1 MPKPLNW
8 STNMSSSIG
17 LFQNQRTWDQIRDR
31 VMDLIEQ
38 DHSAGLAQNS
48 SLVRHLEA
56 QLAERFSRRY
66 CITTGSCSDALTLA
80 MLALDLPAKSRVAVS
95 NYTFTASAHAIA
107 RAGYQAIPIDVT
119 DNYCINPALIADC
132 EAAMAVDIFGNMSDW
147 RSLNDLNI
155 PVICDAAQSFESHN
169 GDSWSASNG
178 VISCVSFSPS
188 KTVSSWG
195 SGGALL
201 TDDADL
207 AELARR
213 LRLHGKSNNNDA
225 SVHPGMNSMIS
236 TFEAACVL
244 AGLELSESWQRRR
257 QHIAGYLMANS
268 VYNSAIDRSLAQ
280 HTLHKLVFQCDNRAA
295 LIDRFK
301 TSGID
306 CVVHYSRLINDE
318 PLYGT
323 PNAMP
328 VSDRL
333 KTVSF
338 TVPNQHTLTDQE
350 VEQIA
355 KALQ

>member
-8 STNMSSSIG
+8 STSMSNHVS
-17 LFQNQRTWDQIRDR
+17 LFQNQRTWSQIRSR
-31 VMDLIEQ
+31 VLDLIEQ
-38 DHSAGLAQNS
+38 DHGVGMSQNS
-48 SLVRHLEA
+48 SLVQHLEA

-66 CITTGSCSDALTLA
+66 CVTTGSCSDALTLA
-80 MLALDLPAKSRVAVS
+80 MLALNLPAGSRVAVS

-107 RAGYQAIPIDVT
+107 RAGYQAIPVDVT
-119 DNYCINPALIADC
+119 GNYCINPALIADC
-132 EAAMAVDIFGNMSDW
+132 EAVMAVDIFGNMSDW
-147 RSLNDLNI
+147 RSLNSLPI
-155 PVICDAAQSFESHN
+155 PVICDAAQSFESYN

-207 AELARR
+207 ADLARR

-225 SVHPGMNSMIS
+225 SIHPGMNSMIS

-257 QHIAGYLMANS
+257 QQIAEYLTANS
-268 VYNSAIDRSLAQ
+268 VYTSATDQSLSQ
-280 HTLHKLVFQCDNRAA
+280 HTLHKLVFQDDNRAA
-295 LIDRFK
+295 VIDRFK
-301 TSGID
+301 KSHID

-323 PNAMP
+323 ANAMP

-333 KTVSF
+333 KNVSF

>member
-1 MPKPLNW
+1 
-8 STNMSSSIG
+8 MSDKIT
-17 LFQNQRTWDQIRDR
+17 LFQNQRAWSQIRSR
-31 VMDLIEQ
+31 VLDLIEQ
-38 DHSAGLAQNS
+38 DHSMGLAQNS
-48 SLVRHLEA
+48 NLVRHLEA
-56 QLAERFSRRY
+56 TLAERFSRHY

-80 MLALDLPAKSRVAVS
+80 MLTLDLPAKSRVAVS

-107 RAGYQAIPIDVT
+107 RAGYLAIPVDVT
-119 DNYCINPALIADC
+119 NNYCINPALIADC
-132 EAAMAVDIFGNMSDW
+132 QAAMAVDIFGNMSDW
-147 RSLNDLNI
+147 RSLNGLNI

-188 KTVSSWG
+188 KTISSWG

-207 AELARR
+207 ADLARR
-213 LRLHGKSNNNDA
+213 LRLHGKSNNNDT

-257 QHIAGYLMANS
+257 QHIADYLTSNS
-268 VYNSAIDRSLAQ
+268 VYASAMDRSLSQ
-280 HTLHKLVFQCDNRAA
+280 HTLHKLVFQCDYRDD
-295 LIDRFK
+295 LIQKFK
-301 TSGID
+301 KARID

-328 VSDRL
+328 VSDAL
-333 KTVSF
+333 KNVSF
-338 TVPNQHTLTDQE
+338 TVPNQHTLTDSE

-355 KALQ
+355 KVLQ

>member
-1 MPKPLNW
+1 
-8 STNMSSSIG
+8 MSNSIS
-17 LFQNQRTWDQIRDR
+17 LFQNQRSWNQIQSR

-38 DHSAGLAQNS
+38 DHSVGLAQNS

-66 CITTGSCSDALTLA
+66 CVTTGSCSDALTVA
-80 MLALDLPAKSRVAVS
+80 MICLNLPAKSRVAVS

-107 RAGYQAIPIDVT
+107 RAGYQAVPVDVT
-119 DNYCINPALIADC
+119 SNYCINPALIADC
-132 EAAMAVDIFGNMSDW
+132 QAVMAVDIFGNMSDW
-147 RSLNDLNI
+147 RSLDGLNI

-169 GDSWSASNG
+169 GDTWSASNG

-207 AELARR
+207 AEVARK
-213 LRLHGKSNNNDA
+213 LRLHGKSSNNDA
-225 SVHPGMNSMIS
+225 SIHAGMNSMLS

-244 AGLELSESWQRRR
+244 AGLELSESRQQRR
-257 QHIAGYLMANS
+257 QHIAEYLMANS
-268 VYNSAIDRSLAQ
+268 VYSSATDRSLAQ
-280 HTLHKLVFQCDNRAA
+280 HTLHKLVFQSDDRAA
-295 LIDRFK
+295 VINRFK
-301 TSGID
+301 TTNID

-323 PNAMP
+323 ENAMP

-333 KTVSF
+333 KKVSF

-355 KALQ
+355 KVLQ

>member
-1 MPKPLNW
+1 
-8 STNMSSSIG
+8 MSDKIT
-17 LFQNQRTWDQIRDR
+17 LFQNQRAWAQIRSR
-31 VMDLIEQ
+31 VLDLIER
-38 DHSAGLAQNS
+38 DHNVGLAQNS
-48 SLVRHLEA
+48 NLVRHLEST
-56 QLAERFSRRY
+56 LAERFSRRY
-66 CITTGSCSDALTLA
+66 CITTGSCSDALTMA
-80 MLALDLPAKSRVAVS
+80 MLALNLPAGSRVAVS

-107 RAGYQAIPIDVT
+107 RAGYQAIPVDVT
-119 DNYCINPALIADC
+119 RNYCIDSALIADC
-132 EAAMAVDIFGNMSDW
+132 EAVMAVDIFGNMSDW
-147 RSLNDLNI
+147 GSLNSLSI

-188 KTVSSWG
+188 KTISSWG

-207 AELARR
+207 ADLARR
-213 LRLHGKSNNNDA
+213 LRLHGKSNNNDE

-244 AGLELSESWQRRR
+244 AGLELSESWQERR
-257 QHIAGYLMANS
+257 QHIAEYLMANS
-268 VYNSAIDRSLAQ
+268 VYASATDRSLSQ
-280 HTLHKLVFQCDNRAA
+280 HTLHKLVFQCEDRASVMEK
-295 LIDRFK
+295 FK
-301 TSGID
+301 KTRVD
-306 CVVHYSRLINDE
+306 CVIHYSRLINDE

-323 PNAMP
+323 DIAMP
-328 VSDRL
+328 ISDAL
-333 KTVSF
+333 KNISF

>member
-1 MPKPLNW
+1 
-8 STNMSSSIG
+8 MSNNIS
-17 LFQNQRTWDQIRDR
+17 LFQNQRNWHQIQTR
-31 VMDLIEQ
+31 VIDLVQQ

-48 SLVRHLEA
+48 NLVRQLEA

-66 CITTGSCSDALTLA
+66 CVTTGSCSDALTMA
-80 MLALDLPAKSRVAVS
+80 MLCLNLPTGSRVAVS

-107 RAGYQAIPIDVT
+107 RAGLQAIPVDVT
-119 DNYCINPALIADC
+119 DTYCVDPALISDC
-132 EAAMAVDIFGNMSDW
+132 AAAMAVDIFGNMSDW
-147 RSLNDLNI
+147 RSLNNLSI
-155 PVICDAAQSFESHN
+155 PVICDAAQSFESYN
-169 GDSWSASNG
+169 GDTWSASNG
-178 VISCVSFSPS
+178 LISCVSFSPS

-207 AELARR
+207 ANLARR
-213 LRLHGKSNNNDA
+213 LRLHGKSNNNDE

-244 AGLELSESWQRRR
+244 AGLELSESWQQRRR
-257 QHIAGYLMANS
+257 HIAEYLMANS
-268 VYNSAIDRSLAQ
+268 VYATAMDRSLAQ
-280 HTLHKLVFQCDNRAA
+280 HTWHKLVFQCDNRTAVMEK
-295 LIDRFK
+295 FK
-301 TSGID
+301 KARID
-306 CVVHYSRLINDE
+306 CVVHYTRLINDE
-318 PLYGT
+318 PLYT
-323 PNAMP
+323 TASAMP

-355 KALQ
+355 KVLQ

>member
-1 MPKPLNW
+1 
-8 STNMSSSIG
+8 MSDPIA
-17 LFQNQRTWDQIRDR
+17 LFQNHRNWDQIKNR
-31 VMDLIEQ
+31 VTDLIQQ
-38 DHSAGLAQNS
+38 DHSVGLAQNS
-48 SLVRHLEA
+48 NLVRQLEA
-56 QLAERFSRRY
+56 TLAERFSRNY

-80 MLALDLPAKSRVAVS
+80 MLALNLPADSRVAVS

-107 RAGYQAIPIDVT
+107 RAGYQAIPVDVT
-119 DNYCINPALIADC
+119 RNYCIDPLLIADC

-147 RSLNDLNI
+147 RSLNSLPI

-188 KTVSSWG
+188 KTISSWG

-207 AELARR
+207 ADLARR
-213 LRLHGKSNNNDA
+213 LRLHGKSNNNDV
-225 SVHPGMNSMIS
+225 SIHPGMNSMIS

-244 AGLELSESWQRRR
+244 AGLELAESWQRRR
-257 QHIAGYLMANS
+257 QQIAEYLMANS
-268 VYNSAIDRSLAQ
+268 VYTSATDRSLSQ
-280 HTLHKLVFQCDNRAA
+280 HTLHKLVFQSDNRAGV
-295 LIDRFK
+295 IDEFK
-301 TSGID
+301 KARID

-323 PNAMP
+323 AKAMP
-328 VSDRL
+328 ISDKL
-333 KTVSF
+333 KNISF
-338 TVPNQHTLTDQE
+338 TVPNQHTLTDHE

>member
-1 MPKPLNW
+1 MLKLLNW
-8 STNMSSSIG
+8 STSMSDSIG
-17 LFQNQRTWDQIRDR
+17 LFQNQRTWDQIKHR
-31 VMDLIEQ
+31 VLDLVAQ
-38 DHSAGLAQNS
+38 DHSVGLAQNS
-48 SLVRHLEA
+48 NLVRHLES

-66 CITTGSCSDALTLA
+66 CVTTGSCSDALTVA
-80 MLALDLPAKSRVAVS
+80 MLALNLPAKSRVAVS

-107 RAGYQAIPIDVT
+107 RAGYQAVPVDVT
-119 DNYCINPALIADC
+119 DNYCIDSSLIADC
-132 EAAMAVDIFGNMSDW
+132 QAVMAVDIFGNMSNW
-147 RSLNDLNI
+147 HSLNSLSI
-155 PVICDAAQSFESHN
+155 PVVCDAAQSFESHN

-207 AELARR
+207 AELARK
-213 LRLHGKSNNNDA
+213 LRLHGKSNNSDA
-225 SVHPGMNSMIS
+225 SIHPGMNSMIS

-257 QHIAGYLMANS
+257 LHIAEYLMDNS
-268 VYNSAIDRSLAQ
+268 VYSSSWDRNLSQ
-280 HTLHKLVFQCDNRAA
+280 HTLHKLVFQSDNRADVIA
-295 LIDRFK
+295 RFK
-301 TSGID
+301 KARID

-318 PLYGT
+318 PLYST
-323 PNAMP
+323 TSAMP

-350 VEQIA
+350 VERIGELL
-355 KALQ
+355 K